1 MTSKGKKL
9 SAVTAHLTPDSK
21 QKLEGIAEEQGFD
34 SASAYV
40 RHLIDADI
48 EEKRIQ
54 FERLASIFSDSEETE
69 SSQRSVT
76 QFLREIENQAVH

>member
-1 MTSKGKKL
+1 MTSTGKKL
-9 SAVTAHLTPDSK
+9 SAVTAHLTTDARE
-21 QKLEGIAEEQGFD
+21 KLEGIAGEQGFD

-48 EEKRIQ
+48 EEKRLQ

-69 SSQRSVT
+69 RSGSSIA
-76 QFLREIENQAVH
+76 QFMREVEQQAVH